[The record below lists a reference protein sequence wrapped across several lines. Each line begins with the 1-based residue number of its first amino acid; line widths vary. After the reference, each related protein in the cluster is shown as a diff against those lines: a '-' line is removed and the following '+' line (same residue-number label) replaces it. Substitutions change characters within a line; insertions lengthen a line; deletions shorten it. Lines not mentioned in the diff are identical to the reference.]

1 VRCPLNPDEFEKYF
15 KEYSKKYSLDRYSEE
30 WKYVYDHDYE
40 LMMKKNYS
48 WDISDDDYT
57 PYSTAHEES
66 TSRAC
71 THTEEECAE
80 VKARWTGALVKF
92 ATHITPDYRNP
103 LHVSPREID
112 PSSLN
117 VTGTVFETEVDYQDR
132 STVQVLWADAAITNE
147 KIDDLVIVQ
156 PLPTA

>member
-1 VRCPLNPDEFEKYF
+1 MNPDEFEKYF
-15 KEYSKKYSLDRYSEE
+15 KEYSKKYAFERYHEE
-30 WKYVYDHDYE
+30 WKYGYDHDYE

-48 WDISDDDYT
+48 WDISDDDYA
-57 PYSTAHEES
+57 PYSTAHEEP

-71 THTEEECAE
+71 THTEEERAE

-92 ATHITPDYRNP
+92 ATHVTPNHKNP
-103 LHVSPREID
+103 LHVSARTPD

-117 VTGTVFETEVDYQDR
+117 VTGTVFETEVNYVDR
-132 STVQVLWADAAITNE
+132 WTVQVLWANGAVTSE

-156 PLPTA
+156 PLPTV